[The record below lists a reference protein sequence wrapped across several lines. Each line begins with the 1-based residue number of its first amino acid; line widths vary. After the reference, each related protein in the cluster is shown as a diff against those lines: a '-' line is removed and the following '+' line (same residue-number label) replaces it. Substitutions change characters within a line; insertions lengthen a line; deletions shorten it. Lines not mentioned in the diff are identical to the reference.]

1 MPLMKKYL
9 CGLAVLLLLTNC
21 QKGSEGD
28 SPVAPFTIN
37 LSQKMI
43 TCFPKDVKIFDFNVT
58 GPEATNLKLEV
69 VITEPWKY
77 KLLKF
82 EPSAD
87 GGYNGTIEITAPSK
101 KSEASNY
108 STIDITV
115 LSETYS
121 SCVSASLIVNPAPPL
136 FTATNLET
144 DFKVNELREITF
156 SLKSEENVGA
166 FAYQRMQDKW
176 RFYVGHNSLY
186 FIRNPDYSI
195 TSGKMTIQAPDKPSE
210 TDLILRFEGHRPYQA
225 MQVTIHAE
233 TLHLKCNY

>member
-121 SCVSASLIVNPAPPL
+121 SCVSASLIVNPAPPI

-166 FAYQRMQDKW
+166 FAISTYAR
-176 RFYVGHNSLY
+176 
-186 FIRNPDYSI
+186 
-195 TSGKMTIQAPDKPSE
+195 
-210 TDLILRFEGHRPYQA
+210 
-225 MQVTIHAE
+225 
-233 TLHLKCNY
+233 

>member
-1 MPLMKKYL
+1 MKKYL

-121 SCVSASLIVNPAPPL
+121 SHRQSRTTYIYCNKSRNGFQGQRAERDHFLSQ
-136 FTATNLET
+136 
-144 DFKVNELREITF
+144 KRRECWSFCISTY
-156 SLKSEENVGA
+156 A
-166 FAYQRMQDKW
+166 R
-176 RFYVGHNSLY
+176 
-186 FIRNPDYSI
+186 
-195 TSGKMTIQAPDKPSE
+195 
-210 TDLILRFEGHRPYQA
+210 
-225 MQVTIHAE
+225 
-233 TLHLKCNY
+233 

>member
-1 MPLMKKYL
+1 MRNSQIMNLMKKYL
-9 CGLAVLLLLTNC
+9 CGLAVLLFLTNC

-43 TCFPKDVKIFDFNVT
+43 ACFPKDVKIFDFNVT

-82 EPSAD
+82 EPSVD

-121 SCVSASLIVNPAPPL
+121 SCVTASLIVNPAQPI

-176 RFYVGHNSLY
+176 RFYLGHNSPY

-195 TSGKMTIQAPDKPSE
+195 
-210 TDLILRFEGHRPYQA
+210 L
-225 MQVTIHAE
+225 
-233 TLHLKCNY
+233 

>member
-1 MPLMKKYL
+1 MRNSQIMPLMKKYL

-121 SCVSASLIVNPAPPL
+121 SCVSASLIVNPAPPIFIYCNKSRNGFQGQRAERDHFL
-136 FTATNLET
+136 SQ
-144 DFKVNELREITF
+144 KRRECWSFCISTY
-156 SLKSEENVGA
+156 A
-166 FAYQRMQDKW
+166 R
-176 RFYVGHNSLY
+176 
-186 FIRNPDYSI
+186 
-195 TSGKMTIQAPDKPSE
+195 
-210 TDLILRFEGHRPYQA
+210 
-225 MQVTIHAE
+225 
-233 TLHLKCNY
+233 

>member
-1 MPLMKKYL
+1 MRNSQIMPLMKKYL

-121 SCVSASLIVNPAPPL
+121 SCVSASLIVNPAPPIFYL
-136 FTATNLET
+136 LQQISKRISRSTSWERSLSLSKAKRMLE
-144 DFKVNELREITF
+144 LLHI
-156 SLKSEENVGA
+156 NVCKISG
-166 FAYQRMQDKW
+166 
-176 RFYVGHNSLY
+176 G
-186 FIRNPDYSI
+186 FI
-195 TSGKMTIQAPDKPSE
+195 
-210 TDLILRFEGHRPYQA
+210 
-225 MQVTIHAE
+225 
-233 TLHLKCNY
+233 

>member
-1 MPLMKKYL
+1 MRNSQIMNLMKKYL
-9 CGLAVLLLLTNC
+9 CGLAVLLFLTNC

-82 EPSAD
+82 EPSVD

-108 STIDITV
+108 STIDIPFYPKHIPPASRH
-115 LSETYS
+115 LSS
-121 SCVSASLIVNPAPPL
+121 SIPHNLYLLQQISKRISRS
-136 FTATNLET
+136 TN
-144 DFKVNELREITF
+144 
-156 SLKSEENVGA
+156 
-166 FAYQRMQDKW
+166 
-176 RFYVGHNSLY
+176 
-186 FIRNPDYSI
+186 
-195 TSGKMTIQAPDKPSE
+195 
-210 TDLILRFEGHRPYQA
+210 
-225 MQVTIHAE
+225 
-233 TLHLKCNY
+233 